1 LYRYDEG
8 GFSMKWSQDSLDSMR
23 RGFLDALPITASYVL
38 FAAIFGMLAL
48 QTGLSAWES
57 VAMSLIVYTGA
68 GQFAAL
74 SMLAEQASASAI
86 ILTTF
91 LLSSR
96 HFLMGLS
103 MSPHYQRFSP
113 AEVHLLAFF
122 LTDEQYAI
130 TLNRFRHHQ
139 SDVPY
144 ILGVSLPLY
153 FSWCGGTWLGAVAGQ
168 WIPDPASMGLGFS
181 FTAMF
186 LALAYYQ
193 LTTLVRVFTFLL
205 CGAVA
210 VGLALVLP
218 SGLDLL
224 AAGILAFAIG
234 YAWPNREPRE
244 SSEQPAVQEVESA

>member
-1 LYRYDEG
+1 
-8 GFSMKWSQDSLDSMR
+8 MKWSQDSLESMR

-57 VAMSLIVYTGA
+57 VAMSLIVYSGA
-68 GQFAAL
+68 SQFTAL
-74 SMLAEQASASAI
+74 SMLGEQAGAWAI

-103 MSPHYQRFSP
+103 ISPHYQRFSP
-113 AEVHLLAFF
+113 VEVNALAFF

-130 TLNRFRHHQ
+130 TLNRFRHHS
-139 SDVPY
+139 SDVAY
-144 ILGVSLPLY
+144 IAGVSLPLY
-153 FSWCGGTWLGAVAGQ
+153 IGWCGGTWLGAVAGQ
-168 WIPDPASMGLGFS
+168 WIPDPESLGLGFS

-193 LTTLVRVFTFLL
+193 LTTLVRVLTFLL
-205 CGAVA
+205 CGAAA
-210 VGLALVLP
+210 VGLSLVLP
-218 SGLDLL
+218 SGLHLL
-224 AAGILAFAIG
+224 TAGFLAFAIG
-234 YAWPNREPRE
+234 YLMPEGEPRE
-244 SSEQPAVQEVESA
+244 ASEELSAQEVETA

>member
-1 LYRYDEG
+1 
-8 GFSMKWSQDSLDSMR
+8 MKWSQDSLDSMR
-23 RGFLDALPITASYVL
+23 RGFLDALPITASYAL
-38 FAAIFGMLAL
+38 FATIFGMLAR
-48 QTGLSAWES
+48 QTGLSTWES

-68 GQFAAL
+68 GQFSAL
-74 SMLAEQASASAI
+74 SMLAEQAGVSAI
-86 ILTTF
+86 LLTTL

-96 HFLMGLS
+96 HLLMGLS
-103 MSPHYQRFSP
+103 LSPHYQRFSS
-113 AEVHLLAFF
+113 AEVHALAFF

-139 SDVPY
+139 SDFWY

-153 FSWCGGTWLGAVAGQ
+153 ISWCGGTWLGAVAGQ

-193 LTTLVRVFTFLL
+193 LTTLVRVLTFLL

-224 AAGILAFAIG
+224 AAGLLAFAIG
-234 YAWPNREPRE
+234 YAMPTTEPRE
-244 SSEQPAVQEVESA
+244 TSEPLAAKEVETA